1 MKERLKKI
9 LSIKYVLGNILFN
22 KADNEVKQKIKD
34 DYSRYLE
41 LNYIG
46 REYSSKNIRIL
57 LYEDSVFRTLFV
69 YRMREGCKIPPSM
82 LKKIFHT
89 VETVELVSTPGVI
102 GGGLFIGHT
111 AEVVLARKIG
121 EHWTIGAYSVIGG
134 GQPNAEG
141 EVLPVL
147 GNNVCVHA
155 NASIFGGIHIGD
167 NVTIG
172 AGAVVNKDVPD
183 NCVVVGNPARIVRQN
198 GVRVDIPL

>member
-1 MKERLKKI
+1 MKERLKRM
-9 LSIKYVLGNILFN
+9 LYIKYALGNLLINNANSDL
-22 KADNEVKQKIKD
+22 QRKIKD
-34 DYSRYLE
+34 DYNRYLE
-41 LNYIG
+41 LNYTDK
-46 REYSSKNIRIL
+46 EYSSKNLRAL
-57 LYEDSVFRTLFV
+57 LYEHSAFRTLFV
-69 YRMREGCKIPPSM
+69 YRIRESCKIPPSI
-82 LKKIFHT
+82 LKKIFRV
-89 VETVELVSTPGVI
+89 VETVEILSVPGTI

-121 EHWTIGAYSVIGG
+121 DHCTIGAYSVIGG
-134 GQPNAEG
+134 GQPNADG

-155 NASIFGGIHIGD
+155 NVSIFGGIHIGD

-172 AGAVVNKDVPD
+172 AGTVINKDVPD